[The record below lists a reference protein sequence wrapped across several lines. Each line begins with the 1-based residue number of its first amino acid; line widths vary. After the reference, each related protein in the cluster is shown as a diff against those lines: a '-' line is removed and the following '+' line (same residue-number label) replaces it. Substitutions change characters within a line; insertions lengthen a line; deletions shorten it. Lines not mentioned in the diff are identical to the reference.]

1 MRFLPDVF
9 PIHIYPISSF
19 NTNLLLLIDNDIND
33 CPKFEHGEEQWTKHF
48 HHLDMNW
55 DHDFLVSRWGNLEES
70 FAFLK
75 NRILFFGLNIVG
87 GVPKSKSEWK
97 SRHAEHLY
105 RVKELMVRLED
116 DYDVA
121 VLLAHASP
129 RSNHADFF
137 EGEEGLA
144 SFVKDVQKPFLHLH
158 GDDHVWA
165 EREGAFD
172 VDNYMMVSL
181 DCGEIAS
188 PIKVEIDT
196 QKENPVKIS
205 RVDVNLEVDR

>member
-1 MRFLPDVF
+1 MHCPFPFLVTDF
-9 PIHIYPISSF
+9 
-19 NTNLLLLIDNDIND
+19 LLHIDNDMND
-33 CPKFEHGEEQWTKHF
+33 CPNFEHGEEQWTKHF
-48 HHLDMNW
+48 HHLDANW

-87 GVPKSKSEWK
+87 GYPKSRSEWK

-105 RVKELMVRLED
+105 RVKEIMARQED
-116 DYDVA
+116 DYDIA

-165 EREGAFD
+165 ETEGAFD

-181 DCGEIAS
+181 DCGAIAS

-196 QKENPVKIS
+196 KKENPIKIS
-205 RVDVNLEVDR
+205 RVDANLEVDCCSEGWP

>member
-1 MRFLPDVF
+1 M
-9 PIHIYPISSF
+9 
-19 NTNLLLLIDNDIND
+19 LLIDNDIND
-33 CPKFEHGEEQWTKHF
+33 CPNFEHGEEQWSKHF
-48 HHLDMNW
+48 HHLDENW
-55 DHDFLVSRWGNLEES
+55 DHNFLASRWGNLEES

-87 GVPKSKSEWK
+87 GYPKSTSEWK
-97 SRHAEHLY
+97 SRHAEHLH
-105 RVKELMVRLED
+105 RVKELMRKLDD

-129 RSNHADFF
+129 SSYHADFF
-137 EGEEGLA
+137 EGEKGMA
-144 SFVKDVQKPFLHLH
+144 SFVKDIQKPFLHLH

-165 EREGAFD
+165 ETEGAFD

-196 QKENPVKIS
+196 RKENPIKIS
-205 RVDVNLEVDR
+205 RGAEANLEVDCCSEGWPQLNK